1 MHALPPRRSMS
12 AFCSSRRLVLQ
23 GVGVSILGLSP
34 LRPATAG
41 ATSAPSSMADVE
53 LREAERRAAL
63 CSASN
68 VAGTGLRGEYF
79 ADDKASGKPLL
90 VRVDTTVDFD
100 RTLEWPDGAAGAR
113 PRSAQ
118 WRGWIK
124 APISGRYR
132 FHTSQPRSTLV
143 VSRQSMLGPQG
154 EDGDA
159 IELTAGRLLPGHAEG
174 RRARPAARALGA
186 GVDVAVRRALRRAAT
201 VALPADRVLRPM
213 GSCRTGAGSQ

>member
-1 MHALPPRRSMS
+1 MS

-159 IELTAGRLLPGHAEG
+159 IELTAGRFYPVTLKVEG
-174 RRARPAARALGA
+174 LDRLQGRLALGWTSPFGA
-186 GVDVAVRRALRRAAT
+186 RYVVPRPLLY
-201 VALPADRVLRPM
+201 LPTE
-213 GSCRTGAGSQ
+213 S